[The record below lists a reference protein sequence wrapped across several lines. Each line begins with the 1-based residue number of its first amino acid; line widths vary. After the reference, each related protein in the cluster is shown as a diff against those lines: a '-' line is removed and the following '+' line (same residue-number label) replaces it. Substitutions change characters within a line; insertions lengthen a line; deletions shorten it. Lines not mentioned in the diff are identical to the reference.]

1 MSTTLV
7 DQVIEPLAN
16 CLTPEVAERI
26 VNLRL
31 DARTQAQLDEL
42 AEKASTGQLEAA
54 ERADYQEL
62 VEALDFMGLLK
73 SKART
78 LLAARAT

>member
-42 AEKASTGQLEAA
+42 AEKAGAGQLAA
-54 ERADYQEL
+54 SERADYEEL

-73 SKART
+73 SKARS
-78 LLAARAT
+78 LLAARGS

>member
-7 DQVIEPLAN
+7 DKVIEPLTD

-31 DARTQAQLDEL
+31 DSQTQAKLDEL
-42 AEKASTGQLEAA
+42 AEKGSAGQLDAS

-73 SKART
+73 SKARI
-78 LLAARAT
+78 LLAARGS